1 MLLHSVAEIATNH
14 AAQTV
19 TCRTSLAMAPSEFP
33 SIFVLPRSAFFSFR
47 GCSPDTSV
55 LSSEKETA
63 MDQSAEP
70 DRFSTEPEDSYE
82 SQEATSSPTS
92 PLGRW
97 LATVVS
103 LGGSDLLLVQG
114 APPCMRVDGEV
125 RKIEPSVLDGSEIE
139 AAVTPALTHHAQ
151 LLYREQRIADSSY
164 RIPALGR
171 FRINL
176 HREQGRA
183 AAAIRVLPA
192 RVPALRELN
201 LPSSV
206 ELLAHLPRG
215 LVLIGGPAGAGKSTT
230 LAALIDNI
238 NRREARHIVIIE
250 DPIEYEHQHVR
261 SVIEQVE
268 IGTDAPDF
276 PTALRAALRQAP
288 DVIVVGEMRDTET
301 MRIAVAAAET
311 GHLVLSTLHTT
322 DVASTVSRIADSFP
336 LERQNSI
343 RQELAMALAAVHTQI
358 LLPKKGGGRIP
369 AAELLLVGYGARHH
383 IRRNALQHLHQE
395 IALTKKKGSFSLEES
410 LVNLV
415 RQGHIE
421 REDALLCAIHPDDL
435 DILLKSPSSSAAHG

>member
-1 MLLHSVAEIATNH
+1 MDHSA
-14 AAQTV
+14 
-19 TCRTSLAMAPSEFP
+19 
-33 SIFVLPRSAFFSFR
+33 
-47 GCSPDTSV
+47 D
-55 LSSEKETA
+55 
-63 MDQSAEP
+63 P
-70 DRFSTEPEDSYE
+70 DRFTSDSDDDYE
-82 SQEATSSPTS
+82 SQEAESSPTS
-92 PLGRW
+92 PFGRW

-103 LGGSDLLLVQG
+103 LGASDLLLVQG
-114 APPCMRVDGEV
+114 APPCMRIDGEV
-125 RKIEPSVLDGSEIE
+125 RKIEPNLLDGSEIE
-139 AAVTPALTHHAQ
+139 AAVIPALTRHAQ
-151 LLYREQRIADSSY
+151 RLYREELIADSSY
-164 RIPALGR
+164 RVEGLGR

-192 RVPALRELN
+192 RVPAFRELN
-201 LPSSV
+201 LPPSV
-206 ELLAHLPRG
+206 EALAHLPRG

-230 LAALIDNI
+230 LAALVDAV

-261 SVIEQVE
+261 SIIEQVE

-395 IALTKKKGSFSLEES
+395 IALTKKKGSFSLEDS

-435 DILLKSPSSSAAHG
+435 DILLKSSASASAHG